1 MTPPRDDILR
11 MAREAGLCAST
22 GACALVG
29 GADLTPFLQRFAD
42 LAVADFL
49 ARTPPPPIMV
59 NTADLDPALLRD
71 MLAKAPPM
79 QLRPIPPDAALEAE
93 RAARIAAQTEAV
105 ELKERLARS
114 GVEERRAVAAE
125 REACAGLMASLRA
138 KSRNHLF
145 RSALAIA
152 EGEIRARGTA

>member
-1 MTPPRDDILR
+1 MNREDVIRL
-11 MAREAGLCAST
+11 AREEGIIDFRD
-22 GACALVG
+22 
-29 GADLTPFLQRFAD
+29 ADDDPHVVQMVEALQRVVSR
-42 LAVADFL
+42 AVAEVMVRGL
-49 ARTPPPPIMV
+49 STPV
-59 NTADLDPALLRD
+59 VVKTADLDPAVLRD

>member
-1 MTPPRDDILR
+1 MHANHRPPRRAHPAAAIAAELGFAVLSDDVPRVVSAING
-11 MAREAGLCAST
+11 AYSAGL
-22 GACALVG
+22 
-29 GADLTPFLQRFAD
+29 R
-42 LAVADFL
+42 
-49 ARTPPPPIMV
+49 
-59 NTADLDPALLRD
+59 
-71 MLAKAPPM
+71 
-79 QLRPIPPDAALEAE
+79 DAALEAE

-138 KSRNHLF
+138 KSCNHLF

-152 EGEIRARGTA
+152 EGEIRARGAA